1 MNFYSMIQCFTVTVL
16 TEVCLHE
23 LIYLDYCS
31 NCITMFLKLVEQN
44 VVLHTVNCV
53 PRVGFK
59 YLRRIPFLTEAC
71 AVLIPDLLSGL
82 LSNW

>member
-1 MNFYSMIQCFTVTVL
+1 MNFYTMIQCFTITAL

-23 LIYLDYCS
+23 LIYHDYCS
-31 NCITMFLKLVEQN
+31 NWIITFLKLVEQN
-44 VVLHTVNCV
+44 VVLHSVYHV

-59 YLRRIPFLTEAC
+59 YLKRIPFLIEAC